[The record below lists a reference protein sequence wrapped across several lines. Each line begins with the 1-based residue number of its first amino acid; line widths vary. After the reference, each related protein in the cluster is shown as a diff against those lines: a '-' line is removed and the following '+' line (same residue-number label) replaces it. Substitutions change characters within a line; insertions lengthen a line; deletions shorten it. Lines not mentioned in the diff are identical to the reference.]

1 MDHSRVESL
10 GHDDGN
16 QVANH
21 DDDDAPEKTLLGP
34 FVDCVD
40 DFRMMMKKY
49 SVVICGSTV
58 LHLFSHSKDWT
69 TNDLD
74 LFVSRDS
81 LGEQGQ
87 ILWHVFLTSVCKY
100 NLCDDAGGLCPPDV
114 QKFVYKKDDR
124 VIDLAILP
132 CNPIEFHIERFYGT
146 HVLNYATWNIAYC
159 LFPQLSL
166 RDRKMVVFRHLPY
179 SALLSFDKYRHRGFE
194 HITIQDACPRY
205 PELDQLRSTGDAH
218 CAVKPFS
225 SIKLDATQLE
235 TQLPSKLWFRLT
247 EGKMRVNARYE
258 YGHTDYDV

>member
-1 MDHSRVESL
+1 MDQSRLDHNDGSHL
-10 GHDDGN
+10 ANHDDDDD
-16 QVANH
+16 

-40 DFRMMMKKY
+40 DFRLTMKKY

-58 LHLFSHSKDWT
+58 LHLFSQSKDWT

-100 NLCDDAGGLCPPDV
+100 NLCDDADGLCPPDV

-146 HVLNYATWNIAYC
+146 HVLNYATWNIAYS
-159 LFPQLSL
+159 LFPRLSL
-166 RDRKMVVFRHLPY
+166 RDRKMVVFHHLPY

-194 HITIQDACPRY
+194 YITIQDACLRY

-218 CAVKPFS
+218 CEVMPFS
-225 SIKLDATQLE
+225 SIELDATHLGE
-235 TQLPSKLWFRLT
+235 PAANPSIIWFRLT
-247 EGKMRVNARYE
+247 EGKIRVCPKPVSE
-258 YGHTDYDV
+258 